1 MTRHA
6 ASLRSCVLCF
16 RDALNAESIA
26 PLESDAFVSEDV
38 SRRVTPTGFKPV
50 TF

>member
-1 MTRHA
+1 MWVML
-6 ASLRSCVLCF
+6 SGYII
-16 RDALNAESIA
+16 NAESIA